1 MNIKGIIFDFGFT
14 LFHFKDV
21 SIEKYLDCYNRGLK
35 RSLEHLQNIDIIL
48 NNDIA
53 AKFTKY
59 FNDRRNF
66 FFKESRK
73 TKNEYSTSYIF
84 RDVFGLM
91 IENGI
96 IDSISENNKVQYRKL
111 ADLYHSCEEEEW
123 IPFDHTKATL
133 EQLMNKNIKMVVLS
147 NHPNHSTIKN
157 LLKKFDLDKFFD
169 KIITSAKFGKRKPNP
184 DIFKHALKIIGME
197 KNANEC
203 VMCGDEYAD
212 IFGGHQV
219 GLQLF
224 LCKRKYRFP
233 FEKEI
238 DISNLVTI
246 QKISD
251 LLEYV

>member
-21 SIEKYLDCYNRGLK
+21 SMEKYLDCYKRGLK
-35 RSLEHLQNIDIIL
+35 KSLEHLQKINIIL
-48 NNDIA
+48 NDEIA

-59 FNDRRNF
+59 FNEKRNF

-73 TKNEYSTSYIF
+73 TKNEYTTSYIF
-84 RDVFGLM
+84 REVFELM
-91 IENGI
+91 VDNGI
-96 IDSISENNKVQYRKL
+96 IDPFNGNNKVQYQKL

-133 EQLMNKNIKMVVLS
+133 EQLMNKDIKMVVLS
-147 NHPNHSTIKN
+147 NHPNHYTIKH
-157 LLKKFDLDKFFD
+157 LLKKFDLDKYFD

-184 DIFKHALKIIGME
+184 DIFRHALRIIGME
-197 KNANEC
+197 NHANEC
-203 VMCGDEYAD
+203 VICGDEYAD
-212 IFGGHQV
+212 IFGGHQA

-224 LCKRKYRFP
+224 LCKREYKFP

-238 DISNLVTI
+238 DISNLITI
-246 QKISD
+246 QNISE
-251 LLEYV
+251 LLEYI